1 MLTLAVV
8 LAAGLGAVARYVLD
22 QLVQHRTAGEFP
34 FGTLLVNTTGS
45 LLLGLTVGLTIH
57 HGLLP
62 GAATVIGA
70 GFLGSFTTVSTWAFE
85 TLALA
90 ESGALLQA
98 TLNALGSFAAGALAA
113 GAGFGL
119 ALL

>member
-22 QLVQHRTAGEFP
+22 QVVQHNTTGEFP
-34 FGTLLVNTTGS
+34 YGTLLVNTSGS
-45 LLLGLTVGLTIH
+45 LLLGLTVGLAIH
-57 HGLLP
+57 QGLLP
-62 GAATVIGA
+62 GPAVVIGA
-70 GFLGSFTTVSTWAFE
+70 GFLGSYTTLSTWAYE

-98 TLNALGSFAAGALAA
+98 VANVFGSFAVAALAA
-113 GAGFGL
+113 SAGLGL
-119 ALL
+119 AML